1 MITFGEVQPLFF
13 VILGKW
19 KEKMSKATVDQAN
32 TLIKKMN
39 EMGIKFIGQYW
50 TLGSYDFV
58 SIVEAKDEK
67 TQMNAMMQWSHLI
80 STESLTAIPRQE
92 AIKLVE

>member
-1 MITFGEVQPLFF
+1 MFF
-13 VILGKW
+13 VILGRW
-19 KEKMSKATVDQAN
+19 KEKMSKATVEQAN
-32 TLIKKMN
+32 VLIKKN
-39 EMGIKFIGQYW
+39 SDEGIKFIGQYW

-67 TQMNAMMQWSHLI
+67 TQMKAMMQWNHLL
-80 STESLTAIPRQE
+80 STESLVAIPRAE

>member
-1 MITFGEVQPLFF
+1 MFF

-19 KEKMSKATVDQAN
+19 KEKMSQATVEQAN
-32 TLIKKMN
+32 ELIKKMN
-39 EMGIKFIGQYW
+39 DEGIKFIGQYW

-58 SIVEAKDEK
+58 SIVEVKDEK

-80 STESLTAIPRQE
+80 STESLAAIPRPE

>member
-1 MITFGEVQPLFF
+1 LFF

-19 KEKMSKATVDQAN
+19 KEKMSKLTVEQAN
-32 TLIKKMN
+32 DLIKKMN
-39 EMGIKFIGQYW
+39 DEGIKFIGQYW

-58 SIVEAKDEK
+58 SIVEVKDEK
-67 TQMNAMMQWSHLI
+67 TQMNAMMKWSSLI
-80 STESLTAIPRQE
+80 STESLAAIPRQE